1 MLKML
6 IIAGHGESDPGAL
19 GNGYREAERNRAIVT
34 AMQECFSGADVEL
47 HVYDMN
53 KNCYKQ
59 IKNGNVPDFSQYHY
73 VCEVH
78 LNASVNPSA
87 NGTMVYISQSETGHS
102 VEDRMLE
109 NLYKLGFAKAWDG
122 VVVAQRQWKN
132 GLLVQETCR
141 RAGVSHTLLETCF
154 ITNKDDMAR
163 LNNNIPRVAQAIA
176 DGIIDG
182 FHVRRKN
189 SSPSETSDSSGAPGS
204 SKTTDSSTSFVP
216 YMAKVTAPAL
226 NIRSGPGT
234 NYSINGIIA
243 DQGTYTITAEAEGHG
258 ASKWGRL
265 KSGAGW
271 ISLDYVKK
279 RS

>member
-6 IIAGHGESDPGAL
+6 LIAGHGESDPGAL

-34 AMQECFSGADVEL
+34 AMHDCFFDADVEL
-47 HVYDMN
+47 HTYDMN
-53 KNCYKQ
+53 KSCYKQ
-59 IKNGNVPDFSQYHY
+59 IKSGNVPDFSQYHY

-87 NGTMVYISQSETGHS
+87 NGSMVYISQSETGHS
-102 VEDRMLE
+102 VEDRILE
-109 NLYKLGFAKAWDG
+109 NLYRLGFAKAWDG

-154 ITNKDDMAR
+154 ITNEADMAR
-163 LNNNIPRVAQAIA
+163 LNNNILRVAQAIA

-182 FHVRRKN
+182 FHVRRK
-189 SSPSETSDSSGAPGS
+189 DSSHS
-204 SKTTDSSTSFVP
+204 SGKIDSPETADSTLTFVP

-226 NIRSGPGT
+226 NIRSGPGI
-234 NYSINGIIA
+234 NYTINGIIA
-243 DQGTYTITAEAEGHG
+243 DQGTYTITAEADGPG

-271 ISLDYVKK
+271 ISLDYTKQ
-279 RS
+279 RG

>member
-1 MLKML
+1 MLKL
-6 IIAGHGESDPGAL
+6 LLIAGHGESDLGAL

-34 AMQECFSGADVEL
+34 AMQDCFLDADVDL

-59 IKNGNVPDFSQYHY
+59 IQNGNVPNFSQYHY

-78 LNASVNPSA
+78 LNASTNPSA
-87 NGTMVYISQSETGHS
+87 NGSMVYISQSENGHS
-102 VEDRMLE
+102 VEDRILE
-109 NLYKLGFAKAWDG
+109 NLYRLGFAKAWDG

-141 RAGVSHTLLETCF
+141 RVGISHTLLETCF
-154 ITNKDDMAR
+154 ITNEADMAR

-182 FHVRRKN
+182 FQVRRKKN
-189 SSPSETSDSSGAPGS
+189 SVTNSVTFP
-204 SKTTDSSTSFVP
+204 P
-216 YMAKVTAPAL
+216 YMAKVITPAL
-226 NIRSGPGT
+226 NIRSGPGI
-234 NYSINGIIA
+234 NYTINGIIA
-243 DQGTYTITAEAEGHG
+243 DQGTYTIMAEAEGPG
-258 ASKWGRL
+258 ASKWGCL
-265 KSGAGW
+265 KSGVGW

-279 RS
+279 RSE